1 MTPEKGNSEEANKIQ
16 LEGVGRLGGGGGVR
30 MVNLQQG
37 KTTGLHSYMH
47 YDKYKIRPF
56 CWKGIVLQVCTIKSN
71 AVTSKAVANLTIIAV
86 LLLIETGGIQPTFG
100 RCNSFQKHRG
110 NTVSNIEAIVLITKK
125 KPEKQG

>member
-1 MTPEKGNSEEANKIQ
+1 
-16 LEGVGRLGGGGGVR
+16 

-47 YDKYKIRPF
+47 YDKYKIRPL

-86 LLLIETGGIQPTFG
+86 LLLIKQEVFSPPLVDATAF
-100 RCNSFQKHRG
+100 K
-110 NTVSNIEAIVLITKK
+110 NIEGTLSVIL
-125 KPEKQG
+125 KPLS